1 MRFSEDKAKE
11 GGNLGW
17 RSRQDL
23 NGVFAEAAFKLAK
36 GKARTRR
43 AARAATALASER
55 VAPRR
60 GCAHATATARGGA
73 GTRGAARRAAGCALG
88 RRAGA

>member
-36 GKARTRR
+36 GKARRR
-43 AARAATALASER
+43 GAPRAATALAR
-55 VAPRR
+55 
-60 GCAHATATARGGA
+60 
-73 GTRGAARRAAGCALG
+73 
-88 RRAGA
+88 